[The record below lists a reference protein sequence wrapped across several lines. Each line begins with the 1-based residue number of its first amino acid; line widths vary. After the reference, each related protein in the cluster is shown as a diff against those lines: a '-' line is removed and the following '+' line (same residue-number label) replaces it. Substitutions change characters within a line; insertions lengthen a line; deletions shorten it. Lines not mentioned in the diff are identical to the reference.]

1 MAVEEKGEG
10 LLVVGV
16 MAVTVPVEVVPV
28 EARTAAVMVEEGEC
42 FVSGV
47 RSCI

>member
-28 EARTAAVMVEEGEC
+28 EAGTAAVMVEGKGNASYLAC
-42 FVSGV
+42 M
-47 RSCI
+47 